1 MWGVRATGSFQGL
14 WHFCRA
20 SWRFQFEFSCAFAI
34 IPFSNIFRKF
44 GSFGGKPSASH
55 PSPKENHGPSDGQL
69 IVHGPILWVT
79 ACALGFPYLRVVRVF
94 ILSRK
99 HRESICKYWSWT
111 VQEICSW
118 FYLDHWIFLK
128 ESHGWITMIKT
139 LYLQNIPIG
148 YVGCEICLLS

>member
-1 MWGVRATGSFQGL
+1 MWGWGQQGISGL
-14 WHFCRA
+14 WHFWA

-34 IPFSNIFRKF
+34 SRFQNGPLESLDLLEENLQH
-44 GSFGGKPSASH
+44 PT

-79 ACALGFPYLRVVRVF
+79 ACALGFPYLREVVRVF

-99 HRESICKYWSWT
+99 HRESTCKYWSWT

-118 FYLDHWIFLK
+118 FYLDHWIFSKRNLIAD
-128 ESHGWITMIKT
+128 HNDQNLIYRI
-139 LYLQNIPIG
+139 YL
-148 YVGCEICLLS
+148 